1 MAHNKDEDTID
12 LSEISKICKNTQPQR
27 PAAQQPSRRRP
38 TSGQISPQQAPSAD
52 EDSLWDFDDAQ
63 PFDSGIRQRPEP
75 DAQRAHIFDFDFS
88 DPHDPYTDQPQPA
101 PGVPYN
107 SAGEYDGRPAQYSAP
122 QDVYDSGRRP
132 NGSGID
138 AYGDVPQYITN
149 APEIPEDERTGT
161 RRKRRKKHR
170 FLRFLLILL
179 GLLILISA
187 AAALFARPP
196 KRETE
201 GLGSRTGDTVNV
213 LIAGTDQDGT
223 RTDTIMLVSISKK
236 SGKISLTSVPRDT
249 LVDNV
254 YTSQK
259 INSVYGFNGTGSDG
273 MEALMAELTE
283 ILGITPD
290 GYVLVDLDA
299 FIQLVDL
306 MGGVWFDVPQDMHYE
321 DPTQDLYIDLTAGY
335 QKLDGQH
342 AMQLVRFR
350 SYAMADLQRV
360 NVQRDFIQAA
370 LNQWLSVKGVLHAP
384 QVVRL
389 MQENVQTDLS
399 VSNMIWLALA
409 MKSCGTD
416 DMETMTLPGVPGMYD
431 GVSFFILDRQAVVDT
446 VNSVLNPYA
455 DAVTADRVVIKTY

>member
-38 TSGQISPQQAPSAD
+38 MSGQISPQQTLSAD
-52 EDSLWDFDDAQ
+52 EDGLWDFDDAQ
-63 PFDSGIRQRPEP
+63 SFDSGIRQRPEP

-101 PGVPYN
+101 
-107 SAGEYDGRPAQYSAP
+107 SGRPQNM
-122 QDVYDSGRRP
+122 YDSGRHP
-132 NGSGID
+132 YASGVD
-138 AYGDVPQYITN
+138 AYGDAQPYDTTV
-149 APEIPEDERTGT
+149 PEIPEYERTGHTGT

-455 DAVTADRVVIKTY
+455 DAVTTDRVVIKTY